1 MRLLLSFI
9 LSFTLINLA
18 HAQPNSSQRF
28 IQVSPEE
35 MKTLLKDP
43 TIQRY
48 AQVKTIEKDKDKKED
63 EEPADNDVHAFI
75 QGISFDGNNEAA
87 LIIFAVVGIV
97 VIVAWIP
104 YFAGVTYQL
113 IKGEKDSFQLNHLVS
128 GQFTQLTT
136 DRDGILAGGR
146 YSLFVNPVNDRGAVS
161 YGLSFESGY
170 YESQEK
176 NKNGKRELNHGAY
189 WMTGPT
195 ILAGEGS
202 LFGKIDLLAGSSFDR
217 NLGLI
222 SKAEASLNWLF
233 DSGLTLGASIGGLYF
248 HVKDRNGI
256 LKHENDLGFTYG
268 VVSGFSF

>member
-1 MRLLLSFI
+1 M
-9 LSFTLINLA
+9 
-18 HAQPNSSQRF
+18 
-28 IQVSPEE
+28 
-35 MKTLLKDP
+35 LKNP
-43 TIQRY
+43 SIQRY
-48 AQVKTIEKDKDKKED
+48 AQVKTIERDKDKKED
-63 EEPADNDVHAFI
+63 EEKEKENKKHEEPADNDVHAFI
-75 QGISFDGNNEAA
+75 QGISFDGNKEAA
-87 LIIFAVVGIV
+87 LIIFAVVGII

-136 DRDGILAGGR
+136 DRDGMLAGGR
-146 YSLFVNPVNDRGAVS
+146 YSLFINPVKERGAVS

-176 NKNGKRELNHGAY
+176 NKYGKRELTHGAY

-222 SKAEASLNWLF
+222 SKAEASLNWMF
-233 DSGLTLGASIGGLYF
+233 DSGFTLGASIGGLYF
-248 HVKDRNGI
+248 HVKDRNG
-256 LKHENDLGFTYG
+256 LLNHENDLGFTYG
-268 VVSGFSF
+268 FVSGFSF